1 MLHAIWQ
8 IIGAPIALGIDTS
21 AVESDVQ
28 NRCQEFGKGE
38 VNLAIPKKKKSWS
51 RSYRTQIHWLLIAPN
66 IIINQ
71 EEEITKNCRN
81 V

>member
-38 VNLAIPKKKKSWS
+38 VNLAI
-51 RSYRTQIHWLLIAPN
+51 
-66 IIINQ
+66 
-71 EEEITKNCRN
+71 
-81 V
+81 

>member
-38 VNLAIPKKKKSWS
+38 VNLAISKKKLE
-51 RSYRTQIHWLLIAPN
+51 QIISDTDPLATN
-66 IIINQ
+66 SS
-71 EEEITKNCRN
+71 
-81 V
+81 

>member
-38 VNLAIPKKKKSWS
+38 VNLAISKKKAGADHIGH
-51 RSYRTQIHWLLIAPN
+51 RSIGY
-66 IIINQ
+66 
-71 EEEITKNCRN
+71 
-81 V
+81 